1 MSWDSK
7 GPARGGSRPLA
18 DLIGKAMQP
27 AFRKRGFATAD
38 LVASWPDIVG
48 ERYGERVRPER
59 LLWPRPVERDG
70 ETVPE
75 PATLVVNTDGATAL
89 LLTHEMPQILAR
101 INGYFGWAAVGRIRI
116 VQKPVS
122 VPVRKRRPQV
132 RDLTVAEQRELDARL
147 DGVEHEGLRKALE
160 KLGSQVI
167 ARNRPQRG

>member
-1 MSWDSK
+1 MNWDNR
-7 GPARGGSRPLA
+7 GPSGGASRPLA

-70 ETVPE
+70 EALPE

-89 LLTHEMPQILAR
+89 MLTHELPQVIAR
-101 INGYFGWAAVGRIRI
+101 INAYFGWAAIGRIRI
-116 VQKPVS
+116 VQKPVT
-122 VPVRKRRPQV
+122 VPVRRRRPEI
-132 RDLTVAEQRELDARL
+132 RPLTGDEQAELDRKLA
-147 DGVEHEGLRKALE
+147 GVEHEGLRKALE

-167 ARNRPQRG
+167 ARNRRA